1 MINKEIMVSYVPD
14 TDVSVA
20 ALVVQRAGKFR
31 SSIYIGC
38 GTRKVNA
45 KSIMG
50 VMTLPIEKGQTLV
63 ITAEGEDAAEAAADL
78 EKFLTQ

>member
-1 MINKEIMVSYVPD
+1 MIRKEVMVDYVPD

-20 ALVVQRAGKFR
+20 ALVVQRAGKFK
-31 SSIYIGC
+31 SSIHIEC

-50 VMTLPIEKGQTLV
+50 VMTMPIEKGQTLV
-63 ITAEGEDAAEAAADL
+63 ITAEGEDEEDAVAEL

>member
-1 MINKEIMVSYVPD
+1 MLSKEIVVSYVPD

-20 ALVVQRAGKFR
+20 ALVVQRAGKFK
-31 SSIYIGC
+31 SSIHIEC

-50 VMTLPIEKGQTLV
+50 VMTMPIERGQALV
-63 ITAEGEDAAEAAADL
+63 ITADGEDAEEAIADL
-78 EKFLTQ
+78 KKFLTQ

>member
-31 SSIYIGC
+31 SSIHIGC